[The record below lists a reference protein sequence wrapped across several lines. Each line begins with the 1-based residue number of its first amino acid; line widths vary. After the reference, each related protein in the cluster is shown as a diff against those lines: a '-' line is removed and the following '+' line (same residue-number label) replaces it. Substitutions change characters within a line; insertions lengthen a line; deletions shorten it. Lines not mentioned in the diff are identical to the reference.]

1 MQYDFLKDFPRRM
14 KCVGLYAL
22 LYDNSSQKY
31 IWKERGFNTLDEQ
44 LNVIFSVMLY
54 IMEQS
59 LKEESCTIDNI
70 TVFFDSLNEK
80 YYKKSMSYDEC
91 SDLAKFIVNVV
102 LSNEGRPMYFG
113 GYDYE
118 QQEMKE
124 LHISYVNNR
133 IIYDEQDARRT
144 SYYLTDD
151 GYNLLL
157 GTLEV
162 ESNLKLTIQEMIF
175 KLHLEKQS
183 YDKALDDV
191 KNIFN
196 LMRIQLQKIQAAML
210 RIRRNALEY
219 SVSEYSELLYDN
231 LQTIDQSK
239 KKFKGHRDV
248 VQARVEDLEK
258 QNISL
263 DSLPPD
269 DVAKL
274 RNLREIDNYLGRAID
289 EYQKIL
295 NNHFD
300 LKALYT
306 AELEKVSQMSLV
318 QRFNLRAD
326 FYEKL
331 LTKPECLQNLDIFLH
346 PLFNK
351 EPEKAV
357 NPNLFLELQRVRL
370 LEADWEEGATESFD
384 AEAWEAEQRK
394 LLAER
399 LAQYEASLTVI
410 LKYTISK
417 DQLRLSELIKQLNQD
432 ERERLV
438 PNIAVFK
445 EIMVEL
451 LKVQEIDINSMR
463 IERAEF
469 IQEETKDFRLQSMLL
484 DILDKRAQWQKVKK
498 LIVHRLPEANPVLLK
513 QLDENTGVLKNI
525 RCSDVM
531 LKAVWE

>member
-1 MQYDFLKDFPRRM
+1 MQYEFLKDFPRRM
-14 KCVGLYAL
+14 KCVGLHAL
-22 LYDNSSQKY
+22 LYANSSQKA
-31 IWKERGFNTLDEQ
+31 IWKQLGFESLAEQ
-44 LNVIFSVMLY
+44 MNVVFSVMLY

-59 LKEESCTIDNI
+59 LKEESCTLDNI
-70 TVFFDSLNEK
+70 TVFIDSLNEQ
-80 YYKKSMSYDEC
+80 YYKKQLSFDNCRE
-91 SDLAKFIVNVV
+91 LADFIVNIV
-102 LSNEGRPMYFG
+102 LSNEGKPMYFA

-118 QQEMKE
+118 QQDMQQ

-133 IIYDEQDARRT
+133 IVYDELDMRRT

-219 SVSEYSELLYDN
+219 SVKEYSELMQENLLTIDESKDKFKGYREIVQSRVSEMEQEKIN
-231 LQTIDQSK
+231 LQTLLP
-239 KKFKGHRDV
+239 
-248 VQARVEDLEK
+248 EDA
-258 QNISL
+258 
-263 DSLPPD
+263 
-269 DVAKL
+269 AKL
-274 RNLREIDNYLGRAID
+274 QNLREIDKYLGRAID
-289 EYQKIL
+289 EYQRIL

-300 LKALYT
+300 LKALY
-306 AELEKVSQMSLV
+306 AVELEKISEMSLV
-318 QRFNLRAD
+318 QRFNLRTD
-326 FYEKL
+326 LYEKL
-331 LTKPECLQNLDIFLH
+331 LAKPQCLADLDVFLH
-346 PLFNK
+346 PLFNRA
-351 EPEKAV
+351 PDKAI
-357 NPNLFLELQRVRL
+357 NLNLFLEPQRVRS
-370 LEADWEEGATESFD
+370 LEADWEEEETESFD
-384 AEAWEAEQRK
+384 ADAWEEEQKR
-394 LLAER
+394 LLEAK

-410 LKYTISK
+410 LKYMLSRK
-417 DQLRLSELIKQLNQD
+417 QLKLSDLIKQLSQD
-432 ERERLV
+432 ERERLI
-438 PNIAVFK
+438 PAISVFK

-451 LKVQEIDINSMR
+451 LKVNEIDILSLR
-463 IERAEF
+463 TERAEY

-484 DILDKRAQWQKVKK
+484 DILDKRAEWQSVKK
-498 LIVHRLPEANPVLLK
+498 LIVYRLPEANPVLLK
-513 QLDENTGVLKNI
+513 QLDENTGILKNI